1 MMRSNRRQLSRQSTA
16 ASSNKTNGINRRRFV
31 GAVTALAAPCVVPS
45 VVFGRGQ
52 AAPPSERV
60 TLGCIGTGGRG
71 VGVMKSLLPLDTGQ
85 VVAVCDVRRNKRQA
99 AAKIVGQHYQASR
112 AGSGKPC
119 DAYNDFR
126 DVLARDDIDAV
137 TICPQDHWHAVIA
150 VAAARAGK
158 DMYCEK
164 PLGVA
169 VAQCQAIR
177 DAVRRYDRVFQTGT
191 QQRSDAK
198 FRHACNLARLGYLGH
213 VHTVEVAAP
222 GPNYQPSYKGPATPQ
237 PVPDG
242 FDYNM
247 YIGPARMRPY
257 TPYCIDWPGWYL
269 IWDYC
274 AGFIINW
281 GVHHLDIANW
291 GCPSI
296 GSQPCSVRCKSVYRT
311 HPVCDNISAWQAEFD
326 FDDGLKMK
334 FTDTGN
340 PLPQGTR
347 FIGDEGWVHV
357 NRAGIKAQPA
367 SLLDVKITAGKPGL
381 YESKHHQADFLDSV
395 LKRRDPV
402 APVEAGF
409 VASYLGMLAE
419 SAGRIQRE
427 LRWDPAAE
435 QFVDDADANRLLV
448 RPMRGPWSLSSC

>member
-1 MMRSNRRQLSRQSTA
+1 MSITRSKSARRSATA
-16 ASSNKTNGINRRRFV
+16 PGNVTNGITRRRFV
-31 GAVTALAAPCVVPS
+31 GALTALAAPCVVPS
-45 VVFGRGQ
+45 SVLGRGR
-52 AAPPSERV
+52 AAAPSERV
-60 TLGCIGTGGRG
+60 TLGVIGTGGRG
-71 VGVMKSLLPLDTGQ
+71 VSVMKSMLPLDTAQ
-85 VVAVCDVRRNKRQA
+85 VLAVCDVRREKRLA

-119 DAYNDFR
+119 VAVNDFR
-126 DVLARDDIDAV
+126 EILARNDIDAV
-137 TICPQDHWHAVIA
+137 AICPQDHWHGTIA

-191 QQRSDAK
+191 QQRSNAK
-198 FRHACNLARLGYLGH
+198 FRHACNLARFGYLGK

-222 GPNYQPSYKGPATPQ
+222 GPKYHPRFKGPATPQ

-242 FDYNM
+242 FDYDM

-274 AGFIINW
+274 AGFIVNW
-281 GVHHLDIANW
+281 GVHHLDIAHW

-296 GSQPCSVRCKSVYRT
+296 SSQPCSVRCKSEYRT
-311 HPVCDNISAWQAEFD
+311 HPVCDNINSWQAEFN
-326 FDDGLKMK
+326 FDDGLVMK

-340 PLPQGTR
+340 PLSQGTR

-357 NRAGIKAQPA
+357 NRADGIKAEPA
-367 SLLDVKITAGKPGL
+367 SLLDVKMTADKPGL
-381 YESKHHQADFLDSV
+381 YESKHHQADFLDCV

-402 APVEAGF
+402 APVEAGH

-419 SAGRIQRE
+419 SAGRLQRE

-435 QFVDDADANRLLV
+435 QFIDDADANRLLV
-448 RPMRGPWSLSSC
+448 RPMRSPWSV

>member
-1 MMRSNRRQLSRQSTA
+1 MQSRSRQLPEQSITM
-16 ASSNKTNGINRRRFV
+16 SNAETNRLTRRRF
-31 GAVTALAAPCVVPS
+31 AAAAAALAAPCIVPS
-45 VVFGRGQ
+45 VVLGRGE
-52 AAPPSERV
+52 APAPSERV
-60 TLGCIGTGGRG
+60 TLGFIGTGGRG
-71 VGVMKSLLPLDTGQ
+71 VSNMKALLPLDRGQ
-85 VVAVCDVRRNKRQA
+85 VLAVCDVRREKREA
-99 AAKIVGQHYQASR
+99 AAKIVGQYYA
-112 AGSGKPC
+112 ADKPC

-137 TICPQDHWHAVIA
+137 VICPQDHWHGPIA

-169 VAQCQAIR
+169 VAESQAIR

-198 FRHACNLARLGYLGH
+198 FRHACNLARFGYLGK

-222 GPNYQPSYKGPATPQ
+222 GPKYQPRYQGPATPQ

-242 FDYNM
+242 FDYEM
-247 YIGPARMRPY
+247 YVGPARMKPY

-269 IWDYC
+269 TWDYC
-274 AGFIINW
+274 AGFIVNW
-281 GVHHLDIANW
+281 GVHHLDIAHW

-296 GSQPCSVRCKSVYRT
+296 GSQPCSVKCKSVYRT
-311 HPVCDNISAWQAEFD
+311 HPVCDNIDSWQADFV

-347 FIGDEGWVHV
+347 FIGDKGWVHV
-357 NRAGIKAQPA
+357 NRAGIEAEPA
-367 SLLDVKITAGKPGL
+367 SLLDVKITAGKPSL
-381 YESKHHQADFLDSV
+381 YESTNHQADFLECV
-395 LKRRDPV
+395 VKHRDPV
-402 APVEAGF
+402 APVEAGH

-419 SAGRIQRE
+419 SAGRLQRE

-435 QFVDDADANRLLV
+435 KFVDDADANRLLA
-448 RPMRGPWSLSSC
+448 RPMRSPWSV

>member
-1 MMRSNRRQLSRQSTA
+1 MSIIRKESGRQSTA
-16 ASSNKTNGINRRRFV
+16 VSGNRTKGITRRRFV

-45 VVFGRGQ
+45 GVLGRGL
-52 AAPPSERV
+52 AAAPSERV
-60 TLGCIGTGGRG
+60 TLGLIGSGGRG
-71 VGVMKSLLPLDTGQ
+71 VSVMKGLLPLDASQ
-85 VVAVCDVRRNKRQA
+85 VLAVCDVRREKRQA
-99 AAKIVGQHYQASR
+99 AAKIVGQHYEASR

-126 DVLARDDIDAV
+126 EVLARDDIDAV
-137 TICPQDHWHAVIA
+137 VIAPQDHWHGVIA

-169 VAQCQAIR
+169 VAEGQAIR
-177 DAVRRYDRVFQTGT
+177 DAVRRYDRIFQTGT

-198 FRHACNLARLGYLGH
+198 FRHACNLARFGYLGKI
-213 VHTVEVAAP
+213 HTVEVAAP
-222 GPNYQPSYKGPATPQ
+222 GPKYQPRYKGPATPL

-242 FDYNM
+242 FDYEM
-247 YIGPARMRPY
+247 YVGPARMTPY
-257 TPYCIDWPGWYL
+257 TAYSIDWPGWYL
-269 IWDYC
+269 TWDYC
-274 AGFIINW
+274 AGFIVNW

-296 GSQPCSVRCKSVYRT
+296 GSQACSVRCKSVYRT
-311 HPVCDNISAWQAEFD
+311 HPVCDNISSWQAEFD
-326 FDDGLKMK
+326 FADGLKMK

-340 PLPQGTR
+340 PLPQGTK

-357 NRAGIKAQPA
+357 NRAGIKAEPA
-367 SLLDVKITAGKPGL
+367 SLLDVKMTADKPGL
-381 YESKHHQADFLDSV
+381 YESKNHQADFLDAV

-402 APVEAGF
+402 APVEGGF

-419 SAGRIQRE
+419 SAGRLQRE

-435 QFVDDADANRLLV
+435 EFVGDADANRLLV
-448 RPMRGPWSLSSC
+448 RPMRGAWSL